1 MLSVP
6 TVELN
11 DSLERESGEGSC
23 QTLLFLRFGEDQKN
37 IINEEHVDTKKLEIV
52 ECVHDVLLKT
62 ECTLL
67 ERS

>member
-23 QTLLFLRFGEDQKN
+23 QTLLFLRFGEEKKN
-37 IINEEHVDTKKLEIV
+37 ISNEEHVDTKKLFV
-52 ECVHDVLLKT
+52 ECVHEVL
-62 ECTLL
+62 
-67 ERS
+67 

>member
-11 DSLERESGEGSC
+11 DSLERESREGSC